1 MNLYERIKASVT
13 PKDAA
18 ERYGLTVNSN
28 GMARCPFHPDKHP
41 SMKLYDDHVYCF
53 SCHAAGDV
61 IDLTAKIFGC
71 SNHDAAWKL
80 AADYGIDPTKPP
92 VALRLRKPRE
102 QNMEKLCGRFL
113 TEYFQLLKGYKRNFV
128 PKGTL
133 ELVDERYLE
142 ACRNI
147 DGIEYLLDCMD
158 KYPEETVQAMED
170 NGLTRWLARR
180 LDEEECHGE
189 ETKAA

>member
-18 ERYGLTVNSN
+18 ERYGLTVNRNS
-28 GMARCPFHPDKHP
+28 MARCPFHPDKHP
-41 SMKLYDDHVYCF
+41 SLKLYDDHFYCF

-61 IDLTAKIFGC
+61 IDLTAKLFGC
-71 SNHDAAWKL
+71 SNYDAARKL
-80 AADYGIDPTKPP
+80 AADYGIDPTQPP
-92 VALRLRKPRE
+92 VALRVKKPRE
-102 QNMEKLCGRFL
+102 QNMEKLCRHLL
-113 TEYFQLLKGYKRNFV
+113 TEYFHLLLDYKRNFA
-128 PKGTL
+128 PKTSL
-133 ELVDERYLE
+133 DAIDRRYLE

-180 LDEEECHGE
+180 PDKSDAGRG
-189 ETKAA
+189 AA

>member
-13 PKDAA
+13 SKDAA
-18 ERYGLTVNSN
+18 ERYGLSVNRN
-28 GMARCPFHPDKHP
+28 GMALCPFHPDKHP
-41 SMKLYDDHVYCF
+41 SMKLYNDHFYCF

-61 IDLTAKIFGC
+61 IDLTAKLFGC
-71 SNHDAAWKL
+71 SNHDAARKL
-80 AADYGIDPTKPP
+80 AADYGIDPTQPP
-92 VALRLRKPRE
+92 VALRLKKPRE
-102 QNMEKLCGRFL
+102 QNMEKLCRRFL
-113 TEYFQLLKGYKRNFV
+113 TEYFQLLKNYKRVFS

-147 DGIEYLLDCMD
+147 DGIEYLLDCMG

-170 NGLTRWLARR
+170 NGLTRWLAQR
-180 LDEEECHGE
+180 LDQSDSGRD
-189 ETKAA
+189 AA

>member
-1 MNLYERIKASVT
+1 MNLYKRIKAAV
-13 PKDAA
+13 PVLDAA
-18 ERYGLTVNSN
+18 DRYGLTVNRN

-41 SMKLYDDHVYCF
+41 SMKLYDDHFYCF

-71 SNHDAAWKL
+71 SNHDAAQKL
-80 AADYGIDPTKPP
+80 AADYGIDPTQPP
-92 VALRLRKPRE
+92 MALRLRKPRE
-102 QNMEKLCGRFL
+102 QNMEKLCRRFL
-113 TEYFQLLKGYKRNFV
+113 TEYFQLLKNYKRVFA

-158 KYPEETVQAMED
+158 KYPEETVLAMED
-170 NGLTRWLARR
+170 NGLTRWLAQR
-180 LDEEECHGE
+180 LDKEECHGKE
-189 ETKAA
+189 AKAA